1 MVNHEYKM
9 TTSNHFVF
17 VKRFSDGDFII
28 LLLYVDDMLI
38 IGHDANTIKKL
49 KGDLSRSFSMKDQG
63 HANKILGM
71 KITCD
76 RKNDKLLLSH
86 EMYIE
91 KVLEMFNMSKT
102 KPVRTPLANHF
113 NLSSMQCP
121 KSDKKKE

>member
-1 MVNHEYKM
+1 
-9 TTSNHFVF
+9 
-17 VKRFSDGDFII
+17 
-28 LLLYVDDMLI
+28 
-38 IGHDANTIKKL
+38 
-49 KGDLSRSFSMKDQG
+49 
-63 HANKILGM
+63 M

-121 KSDKKKE
+121 KSDKKKNEMKSVPYASTIGSLIYVMVCTRTDITYAIGVVSRYLSNLGKDHWVAVK